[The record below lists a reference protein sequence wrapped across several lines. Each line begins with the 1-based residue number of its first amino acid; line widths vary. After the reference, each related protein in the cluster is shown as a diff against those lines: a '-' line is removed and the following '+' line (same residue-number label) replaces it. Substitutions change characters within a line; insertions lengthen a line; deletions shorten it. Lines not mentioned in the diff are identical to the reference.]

1 MYSFRTQ
8 GGMGLGWMSMDSK
21 KDFSCVFGQ
30 IGKTNKQTQY
40 IRLDKQ
46 YSEMGYLSLKYL
58 LLSLLLSS

>member
-1 MYSFRTQ
+1 MFV
-8 GGMGLGWMSMDSK
+8 GSK
-21 KDFSCVFGQ
+21 KDFSYVFGQ
-30 IGKTNKQTQY
+30 IEKTNKQTQY